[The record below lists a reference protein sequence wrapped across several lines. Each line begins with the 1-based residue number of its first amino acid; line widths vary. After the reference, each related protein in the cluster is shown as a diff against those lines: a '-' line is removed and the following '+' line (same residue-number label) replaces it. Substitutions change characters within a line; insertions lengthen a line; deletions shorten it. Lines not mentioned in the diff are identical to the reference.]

1 MHDVLVVDPLSHFL
15 QQPVMPD
22 IVKVGSQIKVEDPR
36 LPLSYCFRHSL
47 DRVVCCPLGPISI
60 RPRLEV
66 SLEHRFEDELER
78 TLHHSVPDRRDRQD
92 ADFAPVFRYLLL
104 PGWEWLVVH
113 PVSSSRS
120 CSSRVST
127 PCASMA
133 SNVTPSIPGAPSF
146 CLAIAYAARRVSI
159 LQTWTYSPQKR
170 QDGSAFALTYSL
182 RLRSCNSMDAFVIS
196 SLPSLR
202 WRHCKW
208 QGPFAPRTL
217 LRFLATPDPA
227 ATLSSL
233 ADFPVSP
240 VIRPTLL
247 RRFRAG
253 TRRASPVAQHVL
265 VTVPSLPPR
274 RGEKPY
280 RSVFGCSYCLR
291 PSEVGSALGATFFEA
306 TMRSLLIMPGD
317 SCSPSGDLVDRLR
330 RFCFHLLRYPNYG
343 ALTFTPAGLSP
354 AEHASLTWTHL
365 RTKNRLPNQK

>member
-1 MHDVLVVDPLSHFL
+1 M
-15 QQPVMPD
+15 
-22 IVKVGSQIKVEDPR
+22 
-36 LPLSYCFRHSL
+36 C
-47 DRVVCCPLGPISI
+47 
-60 RPRLEV
+60 
-66 SLEHRFEDELER
+66 
-78 TLHHSVPDRRDRQD
+78 
-92 ADFAPVFRYLLL
+92 
-104 PGWEWLVVH
+104 

-120 CSSRVST
+120 CSSRASA

-133 SNVTPSIPGAPSF
+133 SNVTPSTPGAPSF

-159 LQTWTYSPQKR
+159 LQTWTYRPQKR

-182 RLRSCNSMDAFVIS
+182 RLRSCKSMDAFVIS
-196 SLPSLR
+196 SLPSLC

-227 ATLSSL
+227 ATLSSS

-274 RGEKPY
+274 RGEQPY
-280 RSVFGCSYCLR
+280 RSV
-291 PSEVGSALGATFFEA
+291 SAAHAAFA
-306 TMRSLLIMPGD
+306 
-317 SCSPSGDLVDRLR
+317 LR
-330 RFCFHLLRYPNYG
+330 R
-343 ALTFTPAGLSP
+343 
-354 AEHASLTWTHL
+354 
-365 RTKNRLPNQK
+365 